1 VAGLGGYALWDNRV
15 YGEFSAYRSAPQGGP
30 HPPSATAQAT
40 IRGVAPYWRLVWQQG
55 RRSEYL
61 AVGTYGLSTTLYP
74 TGVTGRTD
82 RYTDVGWDAQYE
94 RRVGGGSLTAHAT
107 WIHERQ
113 RLDATF
119 ASGGAAAPSSSLRTL
134 RADAAFYSAGRVG
147 ATLAYFST
155 AGARDTLRYRPAPVA
170 GSRTGRP
177 DSGGL
182 IGELD
187 FLPWWNTR
195 FALQYVRYSSFN
207 GAGEDYD
214 GFGRAA
220 SDNNTLYVMV
230 WLAF

>member
-1 VAGLGGYALWDNRV
+1 
-15 YGEFSAYRSAPQGGP
+15 
-30 HPPSATAQAT
+30 
-40 IRGVAPYWRLVWQQG
+40 VWQHG
-55 RRSEYL
+55 RRSQYL
-61 AVGTYGLSTTLYP
+61 AVGTYGLSTTLDP
-74 TGVTGRTD
+74 TGVGVTGRTD

-94 RRVGGGSLTAHAT
+94 RRVGGGSFTAHAT

-134 RADAAFYSAGRVG
+134 RADAAFYTAGRVG
-147 ATLAYFST
+147 ATLAYFAT
-155 AGARDTLRYRPAPVA
+155 AGARDTLRYRPTRVA

-207 GAGEDYD
+207 GASEDYD